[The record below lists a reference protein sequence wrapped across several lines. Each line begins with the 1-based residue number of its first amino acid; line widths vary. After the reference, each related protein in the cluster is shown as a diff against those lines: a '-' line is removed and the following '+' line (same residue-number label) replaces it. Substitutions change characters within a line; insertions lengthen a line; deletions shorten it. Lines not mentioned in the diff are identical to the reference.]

1 MKLSALLLGSV
12 MGSSAPDRLK
22 PMQAIQMAHSRVRNS
37 FRIPEMDLITEGNE
51 RILEE
56 VMSPGFNGR
65 LVSLDELI
73 SKSENITTQF
83 RAQGKC
89 DSSFPTLDGSCN
101 HPGDKL
107 GCSKNRNRSFR

>member
-107 GCSKNRNRSFR
+107 GCSKNRKSVF